1 MTEVLREL
9 PHQAAVAIIRLRS
22 LGDCVLTTPALRLLR
37 QFRRDLRIYVAVE
50 ERFAPVFAG
59 NGDVQVIPPT
69 LGAVRNVRP
78 ELCLNLHGGS
88 RSVILTAGSGARW
101 RAGFQHHRWSGLYNV
116 PIPTAQEILG
126 TPRKVHTA
134 EHLASA
140 MFYLGVPRT
149 EVPRACLFARRE
161 LTGHPYAVLHP
172 VAATVSKTWPAE
184 RFIALAHHLNSE
196 HGLKPVFIAAPGED
210 LTEFSEFRTVQGA
223 SLEHVKSLLA
233 RATLFVGND
242 SGPAHMAAAFG
253 VPVVVLFGASDPQV
267 WAPWRVE
274 SEVLTGQYGMASIDV
289 ASVVRAVDR
298 VRVAR

>member
-1 MTEVLREL
+1 MIEVLREL

-22 LGDCVLTTPALRLLR
+22 LGDCVLTTPALRLLK
-37 QFRRDLRIYVAVE
+37 QFRRDLRVYIAVE

-59 NGDVQVIPPT
+59 SPDVEAIPPT
-69 LGAVRNVRP
+69 LGGLRSVRP

-88 RSVILTAGSGARW
+88 RSLVLTAGSGARW
-101 RAGFQHHRWSGLYNV
+101 RAGFRHHRWSGLYNV

-126 TPRKVHTA
+126 LTRKVHTA

-149 EVPRACLFARRE
+149 DVPRASLFARRE
-161 LTGHPYAVLHP
+161 PAERPYAVFHP
-172 VAATVSKTWPAE
+172 IASSASKTWPSE
-184 RFIALAHHLNSE
+184 RFIAVAHHLQSD
-196 HGLKPVFIAAPGED
+196 HGLEALFIAGPGEN
-210 LTEFSEFRTVQGA
+210 LTAFGEFRTIRGA
-223 SLEHVKSLLA
+223 SLEQVKSLLA
-233 RATLFVGND
+233 GATLFVGND

-253 VPVVVLFGASDPQV
+253 IPVVVLFGASDPVV

-274 SEVLTGQYGMASIDV
+274 SEVLTGEDGIASIDLS
-289 ASVVRAVDR
+289 SVLRAADR